1 MQIYLYLLIMTTL
14 LFILIC
20 YGACNNMIY
29 GSIFEGWRNFLSKFG
44 KGGYSL
50 YKLFNCFMCLGT
62 WMGFAI
68 TVIMRFFDYTK
79 FTPMGSLG
87 VENIYLIIFFNGLIA
102 SAGVWLIHTLQEA
115 LERAFTSNQE

>member
-1 MQIYLYLLIMTTL
+1 MTTL

>member
-1 MQIYLYLLIMTTL
+1 MTTL

-50 YKLFNCFMCLGT
+50 YKLFNCFMCLAT